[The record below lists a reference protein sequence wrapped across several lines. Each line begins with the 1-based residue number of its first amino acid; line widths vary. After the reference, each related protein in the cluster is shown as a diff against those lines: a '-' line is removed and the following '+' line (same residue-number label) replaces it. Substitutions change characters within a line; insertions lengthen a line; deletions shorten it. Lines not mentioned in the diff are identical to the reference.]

1 MTTNLDAVFSS
12 WPAQPWLAAILALAA
27 AVYARGWFSLRRRDA
42 RRWNAWQPSAFLGG
56 LFTIYLALASPIE
69 AFAPF
74 LLQVHMLQHL
84 LLMMV
89 APPLL
94 WLGAPMFPLLRGL
107 PSEVRRYWIA
117 PLFHWRP
124 LRWIA
129 SVLTHPA
136 AALMI
141 FVTIT
146 WLWHLPSTY
155 NSALADD
162 TLHKL
167 QHICFLTAG
176 LLFWYPVVR
185 PYPARPRWSPWWL
198 VPFLL
203 LADVQNTLLS
213 AWLTFSDSVLY
224 AHYSSMPRLGGLTA
238 LDDQAAAGVLMWV
251 PGSVAFLLPLV
262 WIGVRLVQGRQTAGG
277 RRKAEGGRKS
287 PAHPLTRSP
296 VHAAIPHSPF
306 RIPHFDLLRLP
317 LIGPILRSNWT
328 RRVVQFAVLLVVIAV
343 IIDGLGGPQIGPM
356 NLAGV
361 VPWIHWRWLVVIGLL
376 VAGNVFCYG
385 CPFMLPRS
393 VARYCLGSSVQRAWP
408 KWLRTKWLAVGL
420 LAVFLWSYE
429 VFSLWNRPWLT
440 AWIAISYFVGAL
452 VIDSVFRD
460 AAFCKFVCPIGQ
472 FHFVQSVISPLEVR
486 VRQPSVCTSCR
497 SHDCI
502 QGRIDARGVSH
513 HGCELQLFLPRK
525 QSNLDCTFCLDCV
538 RACPEDNVGLIATM
552 PTATLWR
559 NGARSGLGR
568 LSHRTDYAALAIV
581 LVFGAFANAAGM
593 TRPIVDLQESLARA
607 MGFSSTIIAVDCV
620 LLSQSVRF
628 AVSGCFCG
636 GQFERSTRLGEPL
649 GSRIGMSLLVVAS
662 AFRIFDVAGA
672 LQFSLFHQFRHHHS
686 GHAALRRRFRL

>member
-1 MTTNLDAVFSS
+1 MA
-12 WPAQPWLAAILALAA
+12 AAI
-27 AVYARGWFSLRRRDA
+27 YASGWLLLRRRDA
-42 RRWNAWQPSAFLGG
+42 RHWNGWQPSAFLGG

-124 LRWIA
+124 LRRIA

-185 PYPARPRWSPWWL
+185 PYPGRPRWSPWWL

-262 WIGVRLVQGRQTAGG
+262 WIGVRLVQGRQTAVG
-277 RRKAEGGRKS
+277 RRTAEGGRKS

-296 VHAAIPHSPF
+296 VHAATPHSPLG
-306 RIPHFDLLRLP
+306 IPHFDLLRLS

-328 RRVVQFAVLLVVIAV
+328 RRVVQFAVYCRYRRRHRWPRRAANRADEFGWRGAV
-343 IIDGLGGPQIGPM
+343 DSLA
-356 NLAGV
+356 LAG
-361 VPWIHWRWLVVIGLL
+361 R
-376 VAGNVFCYG
+376 
-385 CPFMLPRS
+385 
-393 VARYCLGSSVQRAWP
+393 
-408 KWLRTKWLAVGL
+408 
-420 LAVFLWSYE
+420 
-429 VFSLWNRPWLT
+429 
-440 AWIAISYFVGAL
+440 
-452 VIDSVFRD
+452 
-460 AAFCKFVCPIGQ
+460 
-472 FHFVQSVISPLEVR
+472 
-486 VRQPSVCTSCR
+486 
-497 SHDCI
+497 
-502 QGRIDARGVSH
+502 
-513 HGCELQLFLPRK
+513 
-525 QSNLDCTFCLDCV
+525 
-538 RACPEDNVGLIATM
+538 
-552 PTATLWR
+552 
-559 NGARSGLGR
+559 
-568 LSHRTDYAALAIV
+568 
-581 LVFGAFANAAGM
+581 
-593 TRPIVDLQESLARA
+593 
-607 MGFSSTIIAVDCV
+607 
-620 LLSQSVRF
+620 VRF
-628 AVSGCFCG
+628 AHRGQCFLL
-636 GQFERSTRLGEPL
+636 RLPVYVAAHCRAVLL
-649 GSRIGMSLLVVAS
+649 GIVCAKGVAKM
-662 AFRIFDVAGA
+662 AANKVAGRRIAGRVFMVLRSVFA
-672 LQFSLFHQFRHHHS
+672 LESAVVDGLDRDLLF
-686 GHAALRRRFRL
+686 RRRW

>member
-27 AVYARGWFSLRRRDA
+27 AIYVRGWFSLRRRDP
-42 RRWNAWQPSAFLGG
+42 RRWNAWQPAAFLGG

-69 AFAPF
+69 AFAPL

-94 WLGAPMFPLLRGL
+94 WLAAPMFPLLRGL

-124 LRWIA
+124 LRRIA

-155 NSALADD
+155 NTALADD

-167 QHICFLTAG
+167 QHYCFLSAG

-224 AHYSSMPRLGGLTA
+224 THYSSMPRLGGLTA

-251 PGSVAFLLPLV
+251 PGSVVFLLPLV
-262 WIGVRLVQGRQTAGG
+262 WIGVRLVQGSGFRVRGSVQKAAVGIGG
-277 RRKAEGGRKS
+277 RSDRSQGSGVRSQNRLLAR
-287 PAHPLTRSP
+287 PRAHLLLPPLP
-296 VHAAIPHSPF
+296 IPHSPF
-306 RIPHFDLLRLP
+306 PILIYCAFPSLAQLLRS
-317 LIGPILRSNWT
+317 RWT
-328 RRVVQFAVLLVVIAV
+328 RRVVQFAVLLVVLAV
-343 IIDGLGGPQIGPM
+343 IVDGLGGSQIGPM

-393 VARYCLGSSVQRAWP
+393 IARYWLRSSVHRNWP

-420 LAVFLWSYE
+420 LAAFLWSYE

-440 AWIAISYFVGAL
+440 AWIAISYFIGAL

-460 AAFCKFVCPIGQ
+460 AAFCKFVCPDWTVSFCAISHLAAGSSRAPAIGL
-472 FHFVQSVISPLEVR
+472 H
-486 VRQPSVCTSCR
+486 
-497 SHDCI
+497 
-502 QGRIDARGVSH
+502 
-513 HGCELQLFLPRK
+513 FLPIARLHSRK
-525 QSNLDCTFCLDCV
+525 NRC
-538 RACPEDNVGLIATM
+538 R
-552 PTATLWR
+552 
-559 NGARSGLGR
+559 
-568 LSHRTDYAALAIV
+568 
-581 LVFGAFANAAGM
+581 
-593 TRPIVDLQESLARA
+593 RP
-607 MGFSSTIIAVDCV
+607 
-620 LLSQSVRF
+620 
-628 AVSGCFCG
+628 
-636 GQFERSTRLGEPL
+636 
-649 GSRIGMSLLVVAS
+649 
-662 AFRIFDVAGA
+662 
-672 LQFSLFHQFRHHHS
+672 
-686 GHAALRRRFRL
+686 